1 MLFSTSTFWV
11 FFAVVVILLQSNY
24 IWVKSL
30 KLQNLLLLFASYYF
44 YGYWDYR
51 FLALIVLVSS
61 QTFLASHLM
70 VRFQHLKKSI
80 LFLSLALN
88 ICVLGYFKYAAFFV
102 SEFLLAFDIQDSF
115 SLENIILP
123 VGISFYIFQSFTYV
137 LDVYNCKIKAEK
149 NPINYFTFIAF
160 FPQLVAGPI
169 ERASSLLPQFRS
181 LKRIKLNYFYDGIKI
196 IIIGL
201 FLKIFIADNIGKDVD
216 FIFANYQDFNGG
228 TLLLGALGFT
238 FQIYGD
244 FCGYSLIA
252 IGVAKIM
259 GFDLMRNFDTP
270 YFSTSIQDFWR
281 RWHISLS
288 SFFRDYV
295 YIPLGGGRVREWKV
309 KRNLVTTFFISGI
322 WHGANWT
329 FMVWGLI
336 HGFLLVFQRAQNIR
350 ITKCLGWLLT
360 MIMVLI
366 LWILFRSESIT
377 DFYLYA
383 TEIILNPGVPEAR
396 RSQVVF
402 FFYLVLLDVVLL
414 RYKEQ
419 GRTWFDSSF
428 LEASILAL
436 MLILVVGTINTPTTN
451 FIYFQF

>member
-1 MLFSTSTFWV
+1 
-11 FFAVVVILLQSNY
+11 
-24 IWVKSL
+24 
-30 KLQNLLLLFASYYF
+30 
-44 YGYWDYR
+44 
-51 FLALIVLVSS
+51 
-61 QTFLASHLM
+61 
-70 VRFQHLKKSI
+70 
-80 LFLSLALN
+80 
-88 ICVLGYFKYAAFFV
+88 
-102 SEFLLAFDIQDSF
+102 
-115 SLENIILP
+115 
-123 VGISFYIFQSFTYV
+123 
-137 LDVYNCKIKAEK
+137 
-149 NPINYFTFIAF
+149 
-160 FPQLVAGPI
+160 
-169 ERASSLLPQFRS
+169 
-181 LKRIKLNYFYDGIKI
+181 
-196 IIIGL
+196 
-201 FLKIFIADNIGKDVD
+201 VD

-309 KRNLVTTFFISGI
+309 KRNLVTTFFVSGI

-336 HGFLLVFQRAQNIR
+336 HGLLLVFQRAQNIR

-360 MIMVLI
+360 MTMVVI

-377 DFYLYA
+377 DFYLYV
-383 TEIILNPGVPEAR
+383 TEIILNPGAPEAR

-402 FFYLVLLDVVLL
+402 FVYIILLDVVLL

-419 GRTWFDSSF
+419 GRTWFDSNF
-428 LEASILAL
+428 LEASTLAL
-436 MLILVVGTINTPTTN
+436 MLILVVGTINTPATN